1 MSSGQQIFFP
11 PFDLDDGEDLRR
23 VHLKGLTAT
32 ERDELPYKPPASHK
46 LRLNKLQHEA
56 IALIANLDHAEIP
69 RVVGPAE
76 HLPFFG

>member
-1 MSSGQQIFFP
+1 MSGWRKLTAGS
-11 PFDLDDGEDLRR
+11 
-23 VHLKGLTAT
+23 LKGLTPLLKST
-32 ERDELPYKPPASHK
+32 EELLDELPYKPPASQK

-76 HLPFFG
+76 HFPFFS